1 MLNKKVK
8 LGRKEVNNMRERRKR
23 RAKRVALVRKL
34 MTFSFLYLIFF
45 TVHFSMITFSKY
57 TGISA
62 GNGNTSVAKWE
73 VSADNNISSKNI
85 SLIAGSDPQEYKIR
99 VTGKSEVSSKYSIVI
114 SNVPNN
120 VKISL
125 DGGTQKLPEDNEIS
139 FSNAGQFEANDT
151 NFTHEHTLN
160 FYALVEAD
168 QVQNRQLSLN
178 IIFTQDEL

>member
-1 MLNKKVK
+1 
-8 LGRKEVNNMRERRKR
+8 MRERSRR
-23 RAKRVALVRKL
+23 RAKRVALVRKIT
-34 MTFSFLYLIFF
+34 TFSFLYLVFI
-45 TVHFSMITFSKY
+45 TIHFSMIAFSKY
-57 TGISA
+57 AGTSA
-62 GNGNTSVAKWE
+62 GNGNINVAKWE
-73 VSADNNISSKNI
+73 VSADNSISSKNI
-85 SLIAGSDPQEYKIR
+85 SLIAGSDPQEYKIK

-125 DGGTQKLPEDNEIS
+125 DGGAQKLPEDNEIS